1 MRPAIADITVSP
13 AQVSIT
19 IRFNAELFLADI
31 DASEITDS
39 DDAPNADTYD
49 RMRQLPPVALGKEF
63 AQNGRLCR
71 PTQRSSR
78 HERLQFELVDFTSEE
93 DIDLSL
99 PRISTATITALKPA
113 YNVPFALDGM
123 QG

>member
-1 MRPAIADITVSP
+1 
-13 AQVSIT
+13 
-19 IRFNAELFLADI
+19 
-31 DASEITDS
+31 
-39 DDAPNADTYD
+39 
-49 RMRQLPPVALGKEF
+49 MRQLPPFALGKVF
-63 AQNGRLCR
+63 AKKLPAFRDLLNG
-71 PTQRSSR
+71 QAGN
-78 HERLQFELVDFTSEE
+78 ERLLFELVDFTSEE